1 MRRGKYENLTAS
13 EMLNVIA
20 KQWATNEDICK
31 IGNIGSNKAIEIRR
45 AIESEIKKNGHN
57 LPRQSIVPM
66 KNVIEYFQIDIN
78 YLKKLASLERS

>member
-1 MRRGKYENLTAS
+1 MRRGKYENLSAS
-13 EMLNVIA
+13 RMLNVMA
-20 KQWATNEDICK
+20 KQWATNDDICK
-31 IGNIGSNKAIEIRR
+31 IGNVGSNKAIEIRR
-45 AIESEIKKNGHN
+45 AIENEIKKNGYN

>member
-1 MRRGKYENLTAS
+1 MRSGKYQNLPAS
-13 EMLNVIA
+13 EMLNVMA
-20 KQWATNEDICK
+20 KQWATNDDICK
-31 IGNIGSNKAIEIRR
+31 IGNIGTNKALEIRR
-45 AIESEIKKNGHN
+45 AIESEIKKNGYN